1 MKTRY
6 LYLLLHLLS
15 GFFKKCIYVNY
26 CEMLDPRIPDSRKLP
41 HGYWDLILC
50 PLKEQLVFLTTEP
63 APQPFAVICMIGFL
77 FFFTFL
83 FICLFYFLR
92 FLL

>member
-1 MKTRY
+1 MGTSRGQKRA
-6 LYLLLHLLS
+6 
-15 GFFKKCIYVNY
+15 
-26 CEMLDPRIPDSRKLP
+26 LDPQELELELGVSKLKWRQVTK
-41 HGYWDLILC
+41 HRFSGRA
-50 PLKEQLVFLTTEP
+50 EQLVFLTTEP